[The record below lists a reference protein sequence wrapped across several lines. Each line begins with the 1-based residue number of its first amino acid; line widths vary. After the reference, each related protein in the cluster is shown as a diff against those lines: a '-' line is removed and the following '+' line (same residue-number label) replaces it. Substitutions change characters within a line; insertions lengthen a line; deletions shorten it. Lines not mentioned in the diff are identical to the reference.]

1 MSSNSQV
8 EKFPNFRYVN
18 SSDEAQFDELALTII
33 SLQQASLLT
42 VGTKSDGIPR
52 LNGYLVAK
60 ESIFIKVLESRL
72 LGNDLTD
79 SRKLWLNLRVILVLG
94 LRTHELA
101 KVLTDVLV
109 STFTGKTGYNASIAG
124 TLLSIGLNDNSLI
137 ETISEL
143 IKLNSSHIKSYL
155 SDVTYLEGLEKFLS
169 NSSKY
174 RPFKCLLI
182 LETQTT

>member
-1 MSSNSQV
+1 
-8 EKFPNFRYVN
+8 
-18 SSDEAQFDELALTII
+18 
-33 SLQQASLLT
+33 

-72 LGNDLTD
+72 VGNDFTD
-79 SRKLWLNLRVILVLG
+79 PRKLWLNLRLVLVLG

-101 KVLTDVLV
+101 KVSNDVLV
-109 STFTGKTGYNASIAG
+109 STFAVKTGYNASIAG
-124 TLLSIGLNDNSLI
+124 TLLSIGLNDNNLN

-143 IKLNSSHIKSYL
+143 IKLDSLHVDSYV
-155 SDVTYLEGLEKFLS
+155 SDITYLEGLEKFLS

-174 RPFKCLLI
+174 RPL
-182 LETQTT
+182 